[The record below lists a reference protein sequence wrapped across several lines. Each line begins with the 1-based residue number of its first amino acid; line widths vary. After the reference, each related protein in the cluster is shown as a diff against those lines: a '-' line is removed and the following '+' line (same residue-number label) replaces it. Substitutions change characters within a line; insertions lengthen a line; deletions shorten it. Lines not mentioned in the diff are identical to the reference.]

1 MINNYMS
8 INTHRSTAPKTATK
22 TDKKQFWRA
31 KKKIAYKN
39 LKTAKNTGNGG
50 WVKMLHKR
58 IAKYDK
64 HIGESFDIYADKIIA
79 GLYTSKD

>member
-1 MINNYMS
+1 MP
-8 INTHRSTAPKTATK
+8 INTHRSTTLKTATK

-50 WVKMLHKR
+50 WIKMLHKR

-64 HIGESFDIYADKIIA
+64 HLGESFDAYANQVIA
-79 GLYTSKD
+79 ELYSSEK

>member
-1 MINNYMS
+1 MS
-8 INTHRSTAPKTATK
+8 INTHRSTTPKTATK

-64 HIGESFDIYADKIIA
+64 HINESFDSRVNEI
-79 GLYTSKD
+79 LRQHL